1 MIEALLKFFG
11 SPSNREMV
19 LDALAEHAYLSLV
32 PLLLGFLVA
41 LPLGRLAQRVYW
53 LRGML
58 LGAANVFYTI
68 PSLALYVLI
77 PGLLGWPLLSSNNVV
92 IALTIYTAALLV
104 RPTLDALESVPGH
117 VTAAATA
124 MGYRTGRRF
133 AAVELPLSIPAIAS
147 SVRVA
152 SVSNISLVTL
162 SALIG
167 MGGLGELFTDG
178 FERDYPTQIVI
189 GIVLTVLLALV
200 VDLLLV
206 GLKKL
211 MVPWER
217 VSRAVIGQ

>member
-1 MIEALLKFFG
+1 
-11 SPSNREMV
+11 MV
-19 LDALAEHAYLSLV
+19 LDALAEHTYLSLV

-41 LPLGRLAQRVYW
+41 LPIGRLAQRVYW

-77 PGLLGWPLLSSNNVV
+77 PGLFGWPLLSSNNVV

-124 MGYRTGRRF
+124 MGYRTGRSF
-133 AAVELPLSIPAIAS
+133 LTVELPLAVPAIAS
-147 SVRVA
+147 GVRVA
-152 SVSNISLVTL
+152 SVSSISLVSL
-162 SALIG
+162 GALIG
-167 MGGLGELFTDG
+167 TGGLGKLFTDG
-178 FERDYPTQIVI
+178 FQRWYPAQVLI

-206 GLKKL
+206 GLWRL
-211 MVPWER
+211 ITPWTRAGGR
-217 VSRAVIGQ
+217 VLPS